1 MKKLLSLTLI
11 LLVSATSIF
20 AQHTMDPNKKR
31 ASPHET
37 MTGNNIKITYGRPYV
52 KGRDVFS
59 DNGIAPFGKVWRLGA
74 DEATEITVA
83 KDCMF
88 AGKPLKAGTY
98 TMFAIPNKTEW
109 TIILNSQLQQWGS
122 FGYDKVKDKDV
133 LTAKVPVR
141 NHNDVT
147 EEFTISNTPVGIK
160 LDWNK
165 TSVEI
170 PVNF

>member
-1 MKKLLSLTLI
+1 
-11 LLVSATSIF
+11 
-20 AQHTMDPNKKR
+20 
-31 ASPHET
+31 
-37 MTGNNIKITYGRPYV
+37 
-52 KGRDVFS
+52 
-59 DNGIAPFGKVWRLGA
+59 
-74 DEATEITVA
+74 
-83 KDCMF
+83 MF

-133 LTAKVPVR
+133 LTARVPVR

-147 EEFTISNTPVGIK
+147 EEFTISNTPVGLK